1 MARQVTIELDDRLEA
16 AINKMRVEAGQYE
29 MPRELWGN
37 PDPAGS
43 VLALVIGQLPEPTAD
58 ITARVPARLVHAAKE
73 DTEVTPEGLEGMMG
87 GWSGELL
94 RHIVRQI
101 REEA

>member
-1 MARQVTIELDDRLEA
+1 
-16 AINKMRVEAGQYE
+16 
-29 MPRELWGN
+29 
-37 PDPAGS
+37 
-43 VLALVIGQLPEPTAD
+43 VLALVIRQLPEPTAD
-58 ITARVPARLVHAAKE
+58 VTARVPARLVRAAKE
-73 DTEVTPEGLEGMMG
+73 DTEVTPEDLEGMMG